1 MTKPDVFSVPRRFD
15 LATVLVAM
23 SAFAILF
30 AGLLLLDA
38 SPVVLAFL
46 GGFLALV
53 AAAQWIGSK
62 WNRPRTASIVAGVLI
77 YWIAGAAETYFMPMP
92 PRMELPQLIA
102 MLLVVGTLSGI
113 IAGYLGGAL
122 VGGVF
127 LVSHYLREWLGR
139 GKRDLVAERQESESP
154 WEEKHPLDE

>member
-1 MTKPDVFSVPRRFD
+1 MAKPDVFSVPRRFD

-23 SAFAILF
+23 SAFAALF

-38 SPVVLAFL
+38 SPIILAFL

-77 YWIAGAAETYFMPMP
+77 YWVAGAARMFFMPMP
-92 PRMELPQLIA
+92 SRMELPELIA
-102 MLLVVGTLSGI
+102 TLLVSAAISGG
-113 IAGYLGGAL
+113 IAGYLGGAM

-127 LVSHYLREWLGR
+127 LVSHYVREWLGR
-139 GKRDLVAERQESESP
+139 GERDLVAERPESESP